1 MKKII
6 LSTMM
11 YFVAV
16 ASIAQSINGRVIDE
30 QTQPMAFANVVLL
43 NRSDSTFIT
52 GEVTKADG
60 TFYIATDR
68 KDGLLKVS
76 SVGYETR
83 YLDARQGN
91 VSDIVMLSNIQEL
104 GEVEV
109 NERTENELKAI
120 YDRTFGR
127 GGDRNLTEE
136 NLYSSNFRIVADVV
150 RALDRA
156 AGYQWSFGS
165 HSGSPVGLYVTGACA
180 EQFNTVKDN
189 AEIAPLIAKL
199 AGYKK

>member
-1 MKKII
+1 MKAFF
-6 LSTMM
+6 T
-11 YFVAV
+11 
-16 ASIAQSINGRVIDE
+16 E
-30 QTQPMAFANVVLL
+30 QL
-43 NRSDSTFIT
+43 
-52 GEVTKADG
+52 
-60 TFYIATDR
+60 
-68 KDGLLKVS
+68 GLW
-76 SVGYETR
+76 
-83 YLDARQGN
+83 
-91 VSDIVMLSNIQEL
+91 

-109 NERTENELKAI
+109 NERTENELKSI
-120 YDRTFGR
+120 YDRTFGK

-180 EQFNTVKDN
+180 EQFNTVRDN

>member
-43 NRSDSTFIT
+43 NRSDSTFVT

-60 TFYIATDR
+60 TFSIATDR

-83 YLDARQGN
+83 YIDVRQGS
-91 VSDIVMLSNIQEL
+91 VGDIAMQSNMQEL

-109 NERTENELKAI
+109 NAKKPSHKLTTEGIMTTVEHTLLSKAGTANDVLQNLPGVQKKQDGI
-120 YDRTFGR
+120 EVFGM
-127 GGDRNLTEE
+127 E
-136 NLYSSNFRIVADVV
+136 
-150 RALDRA
+150 
-156 AGYQWSFGS
+156 
-165 HSGSPVGLYVTGACA
+165 SGR
-180 EQFNTVKDN
+180 
-189 AEIAPLIAKL
+189 
-199 AGYKK
+199 